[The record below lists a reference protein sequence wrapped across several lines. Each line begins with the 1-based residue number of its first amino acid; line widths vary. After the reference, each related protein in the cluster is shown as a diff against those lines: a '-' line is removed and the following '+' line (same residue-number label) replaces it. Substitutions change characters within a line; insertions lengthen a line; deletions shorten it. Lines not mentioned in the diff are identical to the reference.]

1 MSKTKIVIV
10 PSKNLWPLKKEPYQK
25 LGILSTDMVLFSLPL
40 REVVF
45 NLQVRVCQQGFTY
58 SLKVFSILLLLD
70 AMKIATIDI
79 MSVGIDTFVAFYF

>member
-1 MSKTKIVIV
+1 
-10 PSKNLWPLKKEPYQK
+10 
-25 LGILSTDMVLFSLPL
+25 MVLFSLPL